1 MTAVLNLIDNVV
13 SLYIWILFLAVIA
26 SWLINFNVINTSN
39 RVVYMIVDTLY
50 KLTEPALRP
59 IRRLLPNM
67 GGLDLSPVV
76 LILLLY
82 FFRDAGA
89 KAFGEALAVNTFFRV
104 FCLGHSRAFCRHTR
118 AGCRLRPG
126 GPSPETGSSGRN
138 RK

>member
-76 LILLLY
+76 LILLFY
-82 FFRDAGA
+82 FIRDLIFDFA
-89 KAFGEALAVNTFFRV
+89 R
-104 FCLGHSRAFCRHTR
+104 
-118 AGCRLRPG
+118 
-126 GPSPETGSSGRN
+126 
-138 RK
+138 

>member
-50 KLTEPALRP
+50 KLTEPALRS

-82 FFRDAGA
+82 FIRDLIFDFA
-89 KAFGEALAVNTFFRV
+89 R
-104 FCLGHSRAFCRHTR
+104 
-118 AGCRLRPG
+118 
-126 GPSPETGSSGRN
+126 
-138 RK
+138 

>member
-13 SLYIWILFLAVIA
+13 SLYIWILFFSVIA

-39 RVVYMIVDTLY
+39 HVVYMIVDALY

-82 FFRDAGA
+82 FIRDLIFDVA
-89 KAFGEALAVNTFFRV
+89 R
-104 FCLGHSRAFCRHTR
+104 
-118 AGCRLRPG
+118 
-126 GPSPETGSSGRN
+126 
-138 RK
+138 

>member
-1 MTAVLNLIDNVV
+1 MTAVLNLIDNFV
-13 SLYIWILFLAVIA
+13 SLYIWILFFSVIA

-39 RVVYMIVDTLY
+39 RVVYMIVDALY

-82 FFRDAGA
+82 FIRDLIFDVA
-89 KAFGEALAVNTFFRV
+89 R
-104 FCLGHSRAFCRHTR
+104 
-118 AGCRLRPG
+118 
-126 GPSPETGSSGRN
+126 
-138 RK
+138 